1 MRSSQYDIF
10 VWCSDF
16 EDFRGEGILA
26 RLFLKKISSS
36 IDKKFFVKTPGST
49 YLVYKKKI
57 HIVKKKKYMIV
68 RSKQIFFTFLHFS
81 KTVSVMSILESS
93 DP

>member
-26 RLFLKKISSS
+26 RIFLEKISFNSN
-36 IDKKFFVKTPGST
+36 KKFFVKTPGNE
-49 YLVYKKKI
+49 YLFYNHNMIYHGPLCYSKLFYVISYFYDMVLYYTVY
-57 HIVKKKKYMIV
+57 
-68 RSKQIFFTFLHFS
+68 
-81 KTVSVMSILESS
+81 
-93 DP
+93 